1 MTINWEEFDNLIK
14 NNKYPLVLIRKFFSS
29 LNTIDDYYAS
39 IMLRYI
45 IKNNIDLF
53 YNYPFYILSNYIAE
67 DEYSETIYILKT
79 FYYIVKDKINILN
92 DIKIWYS
99 YYNNKLFWNKNIE
112 DQIKELYR
120 KKEMIQANFDTSK
133 GGIPFGMKI
142 IPIIKNDNMNIKFDT
157 LNSASER
164 LRNVYKI
171 MGPIFLQKI
180 GITIITVEDFFNL
193 DNDQLI
199 NYTNQ
204 VFIKVID
211 VLTRTITLFE
221 NLNMNN
227 LKFENL
233 INPLF
238 VNIEEDTI
246 TNDEIEDLSDL
257 FITV

>member
-14 NNKYPLVLIRKFFSS
+14 NNKYPLVLIKKFFSA
-29 LNTIDDYYAS
+29 LHTINDYYAS

-53 YNYPFYILSNYIAE
+53 YNNPFYILCNHIDK
-67 DEYSETIYILKT
+67 DEYSETIYILET
-79 FYYIVKDKINILN
+79 FYYLVKDKIIILN

-99 YYNNKLFWNKNIE
+99 YFNNKLFWNKNVE

-120 KKEMIQANFDTSK
+120 KKEMIQANFDNSK
-133 GGIPFGMKI
+133 GGIPFGIKM

-157 LNSASER
+157 LKSASDR

-171 MGPIFLQKI
+171 MGHRFLENV
-180 GITIITVEDFFNL
+180 GITIITAEDFFNL
-193 DNDQLI
+193 DNDQVI
-199 NYTNQ
+199 NYTNH
-204 VFIKVID
+204 VFIKVTEL
-211 VLTRTITLFE
+211 LTKTISLFE

-246 TNDEIEDLSDL
+246 MNDEIEDLSYL
-257 FITV
+257 FIT